1 MAFTPVIRDVSFLG
15 HEWQELAELGL
26 IVDGPTSTRVGYW
39 TVRRPDELNLRAAWT
54 FAK

>member
-1 MAFTPVIRDVSFLG
+1 LEDEVLRPVV
-15 HEWQELAELGL
+15 AELGL
-26 IVDGPTSTRVGYW
+26 IVDGPTSTRAGYW